1 MKKISRKKAA
11 LWILLLMWLIPT
23 AYSLTTKNP
32 EGTNVEG
39 EFAPAEAE
47 FIYDLSYVKDG
58 EKIHEQKIF
67 DREMD
72 IIREA
77 KEFLMVDFFLFN
89 ATYDKDVDCPKQV
102 AAMTDLLIEK
112 KKGNP
117 AMPILFVTD
126 PINNFYGAYEEANI
140 KRLKDAGIEVVVT
153 DLNRMRDSNPIFSGI
168 YRAYIHWFGT
178 SGNGRIRNFFA
189 KEGEKVTVRSVLKLI
204 NFKGN
209 HRKVVVSENEA
220 MVASANPH
228 DPSAYHS
235 NVAAVFR
242 GKAMEDLISSESIFF
257 KELPPAVKAF
267 KSPDVDSSDRLKLI
281 TEGKIYDAL
290 SENINKSEKGDKI
303 HIGIFYLS
311 EFRILKD
318 LEAAANRGVDIKI
331 VADLNK
337 DAFGLEKNGAPNRP
351 ALSELKEKAPS
362 IQIRWYNTQG
372 EQFHTKMAYF
382 DFKDEKPL
390 AILGSGNFTR
400 RNLDNYNLET
410 DVAMEMERN
419 SPTHVAV
426 ENYFRRIWTNEDGEY
441 TLPFEE
447 YKDERVLIRPLWKFQ
462 EATGLCTW

>member
-1 MKKISRKKAA
+1 MKKLSRKKRV

-23 AYSLTTKNP
+23 AYSLNTKNP
-32 EGTNVEG
+32 EGTNVSG

-58 EKIHEQKIF
+58 KKVHEQKIF
-67 DREMD
+67 DREME
-72 IIREA
+72 IIRGAE
-77 KEFLMVDFFLFN
+77 KFLMVDFFLFN
-89 ATYDKDVDCPKQV
+89 ATYDQDVDCPKQV

-112 KKGNP
+112 KRENP

-140 KRLKDAGIEVVVT
+140 KRLKEVGIEVVVT
-153 DLNRMRDSNPIFSGI
+153 DLNRMRDSNPLFSGI
-168 YRAYIHWFGT
+168 YRAYMQWFGT
-178 SGNGRIRNFFA
+178 AGNGRVKNFFA
-189 KEGEKVTVRSVLKLI
+189 KEGEKVTVRSVLKLL

-209 HRKVVVSENEA
+209 HRKVVISEKEA

-235 NVAAVFR
+235 NVATIFR
-242 GKAMEDLISSESIFF
+242 GKAMDDLIRSESIFY
-257 KELPPAVKAF
+257 KELPPVVKEYKAEEVS
-267 KSPDVDSSDRLKLI
+267 SPDRLKVI
-281 TEGKIYDAL
+281 TEGAIYDAI
-290 SENINKSEKGDKI
+290 SENINKSKKGDKI
-303 HIGIFYLS
+303 NIGIFYLS
-311 EFRILKD
+311 EFWLLKD
-318 LEAAANRGVDIKI
+318 LEAAANRGVDVKI

-362 IQIRWYNTQG
+362 AQIRWYNTQG
-372 EQFHTKMAYF
+372 EQYHTKMIYF
-382 DFKDEKPL
+382 DLKDEKPL

-410 DVAMEMERN
+410 DVAVEMERN
-419 SPTHVAV
+419 SPMHMAV
-426 ENYFRRIWTNEDGEY
+426 EDYFRRIWTNEGGEY
-441 TLPFEE
+441 TLPFEAH
-447 YKDERVLIRPLWKFQ
+447 KDERFFIRPLWKFQ

>member
-23 AYSLTTKNP
+23 AYSLATKNP
-32 EGTNVEG
+32 EETNVAG

-102 AAMTDLLIEK
+102 AAMTDRLIEK
-112 KKGNP
+112 KRENP

-140 KRLKDAGIEVVVT
+140 KRLRDAGIEVVVT

-168 YRAYIHWFGT
+168 YRAYIQWFGT
-178 SGNGRIRNFFA
+178 SGNGRIKNFFA
-189 KEGEKVTVRSVLKLI
+189 KEGEKVTVRSVLKLL

-228 DPSAYHS
+228 DPSAHHS
-235 NVAAVFR
+235 NVAVAFR
-242 GKAMEDLISSESIFF
+242 GKTMEDLIRSESIFF
-257 KELPPAVKAF
+257 KELPQAVKAF
-267 KSPDVDSSDRLKLI
+267 QPPNVESGDQLKLI
-281 TEGKIYDAL
+281 TEGKIYDAI

-410 DVAMEMERN
+410 DVALEMERN

-447 YKDERVLIRPLWKFQ
+447 YKDERVLIRPLWKLQ
-462 EATGLCTW
+462 EAMGLCTW

>member
-23 AYSLTTKNP
+23 AYSLTTKNL
-32 EGTNVEG
+32 EGTNVAG

-58 EKIHEQKIF
+58 KKIHEQKIF
-67 DREMD
+67 NREME
-72 IIREA
+72 IIAEA
-77 KEFLMVDFFLFN
+77 KEFLIVDFFLFN

-112 KKGNP
+112 KRENP

-140 KRLKDAGIEVVVT
+140 KRLRDAGIEVVVT

-168 YRAYIHWFGT
+168 YRAYIQWFGT

-189 KEGEKVTVRSVLKLI
+189 KEGEKVTVRSVLKLL

-242 GKAMEDLISSESIFF
+242 GKSMEDLIRSESIFF

-267 KSPDVDSSDRLKLI
+267 KSPKVDSTDRLKLI
-281 TEGKIYDAL
+281 TEGKIYDAI